1 MRFSRH
7 YSPDTNSKQT
17 RSTSPHRAKERY
29 FIMIDRKL
37 NEFGIDLFK
46 DLIELDYRQAEDIK
60 EVFEY
65 DYNYMGKSDIGNIYV
80 IDCMYEIS
88 NTIYDDTPYAKLIDI
103 AISDMIIVID
113 DTFITLYQVN
123 IDTDEKTEIASF
135 VLSAIRNIYYHYDYD
150 KLDLIFEFGDYL
162 VNLYCN
168 RFD

>member
-1 MRFSRH
+1 
-7 YSPDTNSKQT
+7 
-17 RSTSPHRAKERY
+17 
-29 FIMIDRKL
+29 MIDRKL
-37 NEFGIDLFK
+37 NEFGVALLK
-46 DLIELDYRQAEDIK
+46 DLKELEYRRAEDIK
-60 EVFEY
+60 EVLNF
-65 DYNYMGKSDIGNIYV
+65 DYYGEGKTRDESHIFVVNCSYEVSNY
-80 IDCMYEIS
+80 
-88 NTIYDDTPYAKLIDI
+88 IYDDEKPYAKLIDI

-123 IDTDEKTEIASF
+123 IATDEKTEIASF